1 MEKLLKSLKGKKSCG
16 IDWICGYSLKLASKE
31 LIPELGKLINISIRT
46 GSFYSKWKYSK
57 VLPGFKNKGSKF
69 DSSFYRP
76 ISNLSEVSK
85 LTEKAVHQ
93 QVYHYLSTH
102 GLIHPD
108 HHGFLQNHSTAT
120 ALQQLVDTWLRA
132 ADNGKLSATILLD
145 LRAGFDVIN
154 HKLLM
159 EKLKKYKFDENAI
172 SWFSEYLNGRQQC
185 VQVESSFSSFLSV
198 PWGVP
203 QGSILGPLLFLIF
216 INELPDIVKHF
227 DEDPEAPKEETS
239 IVVFADDNSPTTVH
253 EDPIVLQNNI
263 QGVGTMVTEWF
274 RKNDISC
281 SGEKTK
287 LLMLGTRANRINKI
301 VKQNIHPCID
311 VCGDCIEE
319 TTSEKILGV
328 VVNNTIT
335 WKDHLYGDNDNE
347 GLIPG
352 LSKRIGML
360 KKIKKFVPSYKFSQ
374 IVAGMFS
381 SKLMYGMN
389 LWGGLWDIP
398 GTMDNTTRTSITKVD
413 MKRLQVLQNKTMR
426 LQTNM
431 DYRTPTSELLI
442 KTGKLSVHQMV
453 AYTTA
458 VQVYN
463 ISRNQ
468 EPRYHYDRLFT
479 GIQDFQ
485 TRGGDQKRVEF
496 SLSLGRASFFY
507 QGARM
512 WGSLPGIV
520 KNAGNVGIFKKM
532 CKTWIKTNI
541 KIKHIPFQK
550 G

>member
-1 MEKLLKSLKGKKSCG
+1 
-16 IDWICGYSLKLASKE
+16 
-31 LIPELGKLINISIRT
+31 
-46 GSFYSKWKYSK
+46 
-57 VLPGFKNKGSKF
+57 
-69 DSSFYRP
+69 
-76 ISNLSEVSK
+76 
-85 LTEKAVHQ
+85 
-93 QVYHYLSTH
+93 
-102 GLIHPD
+102 
-108 HHGFLQNHSTAT
+108 
-120 ALQQLVDTWLRA
+120 
-132 ADNGKLSATILLD
+132 
-145 LRAGFDVIN
+145 
-154 HKLLM
+154 M
-159 EKLKKYKFDENAI
+159 EKLKEYKFDENAI

-374 IVAGMFS
+374 ILAGMFS

-398 GTMDNTTRTSITKVD
+398 WTMDNTTRTSITKVD
-413 MKRLQVLQNKTMR
+413 MKRLQVLQKETMR

-442 KTGKLSVHQMV
+442 KTGKLSVNQMV
-453 AYTTA
+453 AYTTT

-463 ISRNQ
+463 ISRHQ
-468 EPRYHYDRLFT
+468 ETRYH

-485 TRGGDQKRVEF
+485 TRGGAQKRVEF
-496 SLSLGRASFFY
+496 SLSLCEASFFY

-541 KIKHIPFQK
+541 KIKP
-550 G
+550 

>member
-1 MEKLLKSLKGKKSCG
+1 M
-16 IDWICGYSLKLASKE
+16 
-31 LIPELGKLINISIRT
+31 
-46 GSFYSKWKYSK
+46 
-57 VLPGFKNKGSKF
+57 
-69 DSSFYRP
+69 
-76 ISNLSEVSK
+76 
-85 LTEKAVHQ
+85 
-93 QVYHYLSTH
+93 
-102 GLIHPD
+102 
-108 HHGFLQNHSTAT
+108 
-120 ALQQLVDTWLRA
+120 
-132 ADNGKLSATILLD
+132 
-145 LRAGFDVIN
+145 
-154 HKLLM
+154 
-159 EKLKKYKFDENAI
+159 
-172 SWFSEYLNGRQQC
+172 
-185 VQVESSFSSFLSV
+185 
-198 PWGVP
+198 
-203 QGSILGPLLFLIF
+203 GPLLFLIF

-227 DEDPEAPKEETS
+227 DDDPEASDEESS

-374 IVAGMFS
+374 VVAGMFS

-413 MKRLQVLQNKTMR
+413 MRRLQVLQNKTMR
-426 LQTNM
+426 LETNM
-431 DYRTPTSELLI
+431 DYRYQQ
-442 KTGKLSVHQMV
+442 LSC
-453 AYTTA
+453 
-458 VQVYN
+458 
-463 ISRNQ
+463 S
-468 EPRYHYDRLFT
+468 
-479 GIQDFQ
+479 
-485 TRGGDQKRVEF
+485 
-496 SLSLGRASFFY
+496 
-507 QGARM
+507 
-512 WGSLPGIV
+512 
-520 KNAGNVGIFKKM
+520 
-532 CKTWIKTNI
+532 
-541 KIKHIPFQK
+541 
-550 G
+550 